1 MAIRAKTD
9 LFLARKRADS
19 LTPILVAIDSSLVRS
34 TGPGMPISSGMTAP
48 RDLTRLTHVL
58 TTAGSKHRLLTRL
71 VACSRLSHIA
81 CTVMSSLIVG
91 CDSG

>member
-1 MAIRAKTD
+1 MRAKTD
-9 LFLARKRADS
+9 LFLARNRADS

-34 TGPGMPISSGMTAP
+34 TGPARPISRGVAAP
-48 RDLTRLTHVL
+48 RDLTLLIQVL
-58 TTAGSKHRLLTRL
+58 TTAGSKHRLLTRV

-91 CDSG
+91 CDWGSP